1 MDTAVALATL
11 GLTEGASPTDITR
24 AFRVLSRASHPD
36 HGGDRSRFEAVL
48 AAYRALQRAGCARP
62 ARSRRPEPTVSTD
75 AAPAGAA
82 GAPRQTTPEPV
93 VVIDVRSA
101 RPARDPY
108 RRLLDELARAEATPY
123 TRPRARRTITAA
135 ERPSATAPARPS
147 FATFLAAALRD
158 HDGSA
163 A

>member
-62 ARSRRPEPTVSTD
+62 ARSRRPEPTATATVAERPTPD
-75 AAPAGAA
+75 AATEP
-82 GAPRQTTPEPV
+82 TT
-93 VVIDVRSA
+93 VIDVRTD

-108 RRLLDELARAEATPY
+108 RRLLDDLARAEATPY
-123 TRPRARRTITAA
+123 TRPRARRTVTPVPQ
-135 ERPSATAPARPS
+135 RPFPMPARPS